1 MANKKTAEPQRENLR
16 DIINAVA
23 EKEDVITAFR
33 GDKKPLRTLHTEEPA
48 YGLAYLLW
56 NFLGGLCFGL
66 GLLLMVLLT
75 AWLLLHFNEV
85 RAIAGLFGKFTALL
99 KSLGR

>member
-23 EKEDVITAFR
+23 EKEDVITAFK
-33 GDKKPLRTLHTEEPA
+33 GDKKPLRPLRTEPS
-48 YGLAYLLW
+48 YGLTYLLW
-56 NFLGGLCFGL
+56 NLLGGLCFGL
-66 GLLLMVLLT
+66 GLLAMVLLT
-75 AWLLLHFNEV
+75 AWLLIHFNEV
-85 RAIAGLFGKFTALL
+85 RAVAGLFGKFTALL